1 MLVRNPKKR
10 AAKKKPAVKPRP
22 TETMKVFC
30 ELLNAET
37 ISRITGIC
45 TSQEGCKE
53 AFRIL

>member
-22 TETMKVFC
+22 IETMKVFC

-53 AFRIL
+53 AFRIP